1 MVGIRFKVLA
11 CPFANFEYTYSTTQV
26 TVNYTLVTGDYITF
40 IYRTNA
46 SANNAPCILR
56 LRLKKKVT
64 KQYKRTIS
72 EIRLL
77 SGDLTNINLY
87 TTTRTRRVTGM
98 MQQIR
103 QAQIIWVLF

>member
-1 MVGIRFKVLA
+1 MEVHKFLLYLITYFTIVGIRFKVLA
-11 CPFANFEYTYSTTQV
+11 CPFANFIHTYSTTQV
-26 TVNYTLVTGDYITF
+26 TVNYALVTGDYITF
-40 IYRTNA
+40 HGQMQVLIMHLI
-46 SANNAPCILR
+46 ILR

-87 TTTRTRRVTGM
+87 TT
-98 MQQIR
+98 
-103 QAQIIWVLF
+103 